1 MKLIKS
7 YFSKQA
13 FKSNFILNLQMF
25 ITLNFFFIILYIVLF
40 HAGSYYASEQTAPIK
55 LYEETL
61 LQLNSFAMGVIGA
74 IIAIVIASI
83 QFNYLMFKKS
93 AVSVHCLPQNRAQ
106 IFTAKYTAAGFI
118 YLTGLITFTFTC
130 QIFLFPHFTMQA
142 FLTAVYFILSSFAVF
157 MFYYSLAC
165 LMHIIS
171 GVFFI
176 APLLYASLFA
186 LLPLFAL
193 ILFESFTEFLPLY
206 SMNIDW
212 FLGALL
218 NSVSIAQLGAN
229 VSEFSDIGISDALGV
244 FTIVVIFLLIYT
256 ISIKLYTKRNI
267 EKTGQFLVF
276 NFAKYIL
283 SIIISLLCSVTVAVS
298 IKHTLSIGYNL
309 STLNMPQL
317 ILTLVLAFIA
327 AVLTY
332 FVALSILSN
341 FSFKIFSKTTLL
353 QSIGTGVFISAFI
366 IVLQMGGLG
375 YSSYMPKAEH
385 IEFISLRTSFYSN
398 NIELHGISQHT
409 VTLQENEEA
418 PLLFTQD
425 EQKNDMLRFHED
437 YLQNGMYLDVNKSD
451 VLHYSR
457 LTLTY
462 TLKNG
467 DIVSREFVLPH
478 TENIMQNEG
487 SAQNILNNFAEDYI
501 TISAIEQALKASTF
515 SLSII
520 PVGQGEHEY
529 ASYKAIHVQGENVP
543 DDFFETLFLE
553 IEAQS
558 EGENKFTTYS
568 PIIEL
573 NGNSENDE
581 LAPKSNI
588 IANVYIYAQSEQISF
603 NVAIDVSDDMEN
615 TLAMLDEIAAGQ

>member
-13 FKSNFILNLQMF
+13 FKSNFIVNLQML
-25 ITLNFFFIILYIVLF
+25 ITLNFFFIILYIILF
-40 HAGSYYASEQTAPIK
+40 QAGFFYIGSQIEPIK

-61 LQLNSFAMGVIGA
+61 LQLNSFAMGIIGA

-93 AVSVHCLPQNRAQ
+93 AVSVHCLPQSRAQ
-106 IFTAKYTAAGFI
+106 IFTAKYITVGFI
-118 YLTGLITFTFTC
+118 YLTGLITFTFSC
-130 QIFLFPHFTMQA
+130 QIFLFPHFTVQA
-142 FLTAVYFILSSFAVF
+142 FLTAIYFVLNSFAVF

-165 LMHIIS
+165 LLHIIS

-186 LLPLFAL
+186 LLPLSAL
-193 ILFESFTEFLPLY
+193 ILFESFTGFLPLY
-206 SMNIDW
+206 SMNIDS

-229 VSEFSDIGISDALGV
+229 ISEFSDIGISDTLRV
-244 FTIVVIFLLIYT
+244 FVIIVISLLIYT
-256 ISIKLYTKRNI
+256 ISIIAYTKRNI
-267 EKTGQFLVF
+267 ENTGQFLMF

-298 IKHTLSIGYNL
+298 IKYRLSIGYNL
-309 STLNMPQL
+309 SSLSTPQL
-317 ILTLVLAFIA
+317 ILTLVLAFVT

-353 QSIGTGVFISAFI
+353 QSIGAGVLISAFI

-375 YSSYMPKAEH
+375 YSSYVPKADD
-385 IEFISLRTSFYSN
+385 IEFMSLRTSFYSN
-398 NIELHGISQHT
+398 NIELLGINQHT
-409 VTLQENEEA
+409 AELKENEEA

-425 EQKNDMLRFHED
+425 EQKNDILRFHED

-451 VLHYSR
+451 VLHYSW

-467 DIVSREFVLPH
+467 DIVNRKFVLPH
-478 TENIMQNEG
+478 TEEIMQNEG
-487 SAQNILNNFAEDYI
+487 SAQNILNNFAEQNI
-501 TISAIEQALKASTF
+501 TISAIEKALKESTF
-515 SLSII
+515 WLDVI
-520 PVGQGEHEY
+520 PVGQGEY
-529 ASYKAIHVQGENVP
+529 ASYESIYVQGENVP
-543 DDFFETLFLE
+543 GDFFETVFLE

-558 EGENKFTTYS
+558 EGDYKFTTYA
-568 PIIEL
+568 PISEL

-581 LAPKSNI
+581 LALKSNI
-588 IANVYIYAQSEQISF
+588 IANIYIYAKNENISF
-603 NVAIDVSDDMEN
+603 TVAIDVSEDMVN
-615 TLAMLDEIAAGQ
+615 TLEMLDEIAAGQ